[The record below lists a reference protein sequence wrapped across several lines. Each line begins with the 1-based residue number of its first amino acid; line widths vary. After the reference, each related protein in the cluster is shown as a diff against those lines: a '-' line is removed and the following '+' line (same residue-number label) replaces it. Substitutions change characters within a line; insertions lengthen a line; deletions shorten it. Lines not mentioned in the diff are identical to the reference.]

1 VKKDGLAALFFGVTA
16 IALAAAA
23 ILSDA
28 SPAGTAWLVSGIA
41 GGVVSGC
48 RFWRTAPARRAA
60 RDQRDPKAE
69 RQRVRSVAWFA
80 GGLGAVAQP
89 LLPEKVWM
97 GMYGYGGAASLM
109 CTVFFVRELLRAHA
123 SPVGR

>member
-1 VKKDGLAALFFGVTA
+1 VKKDGYAALFFGVMT
-16 IALAAAA
+16 IGSAAAA
-23 ILSDA
+23 IFSDA
-28 SPAGTAWLVSGIA
+28 SPAGTAWLVGGVA
-41 GGVVSGC
+41 AGVVSGC

-80 GGLGAVAQP
+80 GGLGAVARP

-97 GMYGYGGAASLM
+97 GVYGYGGAASLIV
-109 CTVFFVRELLRAHA
+109 TVYFVRELLRARA
-123 SPVGR
+123 RPKGG